1 MHLSE
6 YLYSRAESARKKNS
20 LSSNIDGSFAVVQHK
35 QRVLYFLFILT
46 AMTIVAHYAAS
57 FFDSKS
63 IISLIIMWSPGLTAI
78 IVGLATQ
85 RSIRDIGWKI
95 RPLKWL
101 AAGWLLPI
109 VYAGTAYGAVWLL
122 NLGNVPNPVFIERAR
137 LTLSMPDQ
145 PVWLL
150 IAAAF
155 GYITVVNLLPSM
167 ILALGEEI
175 GWRGFL
181 VPELTRW
188 IGFRKAA
195 LISGIIWGAWHLPGI
210 LSGKYAGTGTPIAY
224 QLFCFSALVISSG
237 VIFAWLRM
245 KSGSIW
251 TVAILHAT
259 HNGVIQAFF
268 NRITADTGNTNYFI
282 GEFGIAMVPGVVA
295 LAWYCWKHPVS
306 VEGST
311 IASV

>member
-1 MHLSE
+1 MEH
-6 YLYSRAESARKKNS
+6 
-20 LSSNIDGSFAVVQHK
+20 HK
-35 QRVLYFLFILT
+35 QRVLYFLIILT
-46 AMTIVAHYAAS
+46 VLTIIAHYAAS

-78 IVGLATQ
+78 IVGLAT
-85 RSIRDIGWKI
+85 RRPFRDIGWTI
-95 RPLKWL
+95 RPVKWL

-109 VYAGTAYGAVWLL
+109 VYAGTAYGAIWLL
-122 NLGNVPNPVFIERAR
+122 NLGDVPNPVFLERAR

-145 PVWLL
+145 PEWLL
-150 IAAAF
+150 ITAAF
-155 GYITVVNLLPSM
+155 GYITLVNLLPSM

-195 LISGIIWGAWHLPGI
+195 LISGVIWGAWHLPGI

-224 QLFCFSALVISSG
+224 QLFCFSLLVLSSG
-237 VIFAWLRM
+237 VIFAWLRL

-268 NRITADTGNTNYFI
+268 NRITVDTGSTNYFI
-282 GEFGIAMVPGVVA
+282 GEFGIAMVPGVIA
-295 LAWYCWKHPVS
+295 LGWYCLKHPIS
-306 VEGST
+306 LEGST
-311 IASV
+311 IVSE